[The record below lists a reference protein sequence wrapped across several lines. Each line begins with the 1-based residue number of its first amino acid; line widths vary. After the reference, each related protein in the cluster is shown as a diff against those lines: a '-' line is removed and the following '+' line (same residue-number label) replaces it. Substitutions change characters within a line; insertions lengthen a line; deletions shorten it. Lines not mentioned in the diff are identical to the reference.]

1 MSAFGYGML
10 ACAIGSAIIG
20 VSEILRGLGAF

>member
-10 ACAIGSAIIG
+10 ACGIASGIIG
-20 VSEILRGLGAF
+20 IAEILRGLGAF